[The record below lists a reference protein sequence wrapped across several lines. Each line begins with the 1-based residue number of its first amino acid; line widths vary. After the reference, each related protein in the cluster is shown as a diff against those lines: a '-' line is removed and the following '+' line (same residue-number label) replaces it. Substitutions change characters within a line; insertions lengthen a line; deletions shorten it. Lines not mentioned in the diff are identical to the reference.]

1 MFDVAATITG
11 AYVFV
16 WRERLKFAWLSVP
29 AVFVLTAI
37 GVLIY
42 SRDTAGN
49 AAGAGIHLL
58 ALLAA
63 TQFAV
68 AWHRHQLLPDQ
79 AVRLRS
85 VYLFGRPQRRYF
97 FSLLGI
103 GLLTAPIFIGA
114 GYFSFY
120 ASGIVV
126 DLQSPWFQA
135 VVWLISLPLL
145 APVLLI
151 YARLTL
157 CFPAAAIDRRLGFQ
171 QGWERTRGFGWPLF
185 VLILLAWGPSGL
197 FSTAALMLASRFANS
212 GTASGQALFYLLT
225 FAGYFL
231 AFLATAVL
239 ASALSMAY
247 RLLAADSMTPE
258 PAPVPRQ
265 RMGMGGWLVNASV
278 AGIVFGGIA
287 FVAGFFIYPH
297 YQPSS
302 NLAPLLGFILAPLGF
317 LLGFLIGLAWNVGK
331 LGPSRLAGVG
341 IIVGLIILGWGLL
354 MTPYFIPGFIAR
366 GMLLDAEAVPSAL
379 KKPLAPAGILRIWAI
394 DVPPAERAKYLGG
407 LGHTVGG
414 PILMLRGHYTVS
426 FHAADAVVDEIR
438 QARAAQRGPDIL
450 ASADAGLIGALSREP
465 GIEARLAKVV
475 GNFSYRGMGRS
486 AFIDRTGQ
494 NHALARKLALGDR
507 ECRDR
512 TLAEATSPYLRFE
525 LEQWSVDTATAIVKG
540 DTGERRARSAAGP
553 MRLEHAPMDM
563 HGPVRIES
571 SHFCGAWGSQN
582 LAFARVVINFES
594 EQTLGRRELNLAMRR
609 EDEKWRLLSVSES
622 AESRES
628 IGASALR
635 FEQIMLN
642 RSQDSAVPQAA
653 TPREPHEYVPSNDVK
668 QRSGFL
674 IWEPSPSRNVVAE
687 VAEIACRS
695 RDLNGAVHDDIQLAV
710 HMREPQGTPKYY
722 VDAGKACPEGWPWKW
737 RLWTVTGGGLLF
749 SEERAIPTATE

>member
-16 WRERLKFAWLSVP
+16 WRERLKFVWLSLP

-37 GVLIY
+37 SVLITP
-42 SRDTAGN
+42 SGTAG
-49 AAGAGIHLL
+49 AQAGAGIHLL

-79 AVRLRS
+79 AVRLRG
-85 VYLFGRPQRRYF
+85 VYLFGRPQRYYF

-103 GLLTAPIFIGA
+103 GLLTAPIFIGV

-126 DLQSPWFQA
+126 DLKSPWFQA
-135 VVWLISLPLL
+135 AAWLISLPLL

-151 YARLTL
+151 YARLAL
-157 CFPAAAIDRRLGFQ
+157 CFPAAAIDRRLSFP
-171 QGWERTRGFGWPLF
+171 QGWRQTRGFGWPLF

-197 FSTAALMLASRFANS
+197 FSTAALMLASRFANP
-212 GTASGQALFYLLT
+212 GTPSGQALFYLLT

-231 AFLATAVL
+231 VFLATAVL

-247 RLLAADSMTPE
+247 RLLAADSMTPDPS
-258 PAPVPRQ
+258 PAPRQ
-265 RMGMGGWLVNASV
+265 RMGIGRWLVNASI
-278 AGIVFGGIA
+278 AGTVFGGIA
-287 FVAGFFIYPH
+287 FVAGFFIYPI
-297 YQPSS
+297 YQPS
-302 NLAPLLGFILAPLGF
+302 NLAPLLGFVLAPLGF
-317 LLGFLIGLAWNVGK
+317 LLGFLIGLVWNVGK

-341 IIVGLIILGWGLL
+341 VIIGLIILGWGLL

-379 KKPLAPAGILRIWAI
+379 KKPLAPAGVLRIWAI
-394 DVPPAERAKYLGG
+394 DIPPEKRAKYLDG
-407 LGHTVGG
+407 LGHAVGG
-414 PILMLRGHYTVS
+414 PILELRGHYTVS
-426 FHAADAVVDEIR
+426 FHAADAVTDEIR
-438 QARAAQRGPDIL
+438 QARAEQRGPDIL
-450 ASADAGLIGALSREP
+450 ASDDAGLIGALSREP
-465 GIEARLAKVV
+465 GIEARLAEVV
-475 GNFSYRGMGRS
+475 GNFSYRHMGRS
-486 AFIDRTGQ
+486 AFIDRTGPNQ
-494 NHALARKLALGDR
+494 ALARKLALRHR
-507 ECRDR
+507 ECWDR

-540 DTGERRARSAAGP
+540 EAGERRARSVAGP
-553 MRLEHAPMDM
+553 MRLEHAPMDI

-582 LAFARVVINFES
+582 LAFARVVINFEA
-594 EQTLGRRELNLAMRR
+594 EQTLGRRELNLAMHR
-609 EDEKWRLLSVSES
+609 EDENWRLLSVSES
-622 AESRES
+622 AESHES
-628 IGASALR
+628 IKASALR

-642 RSQDSAVPQAA
+642 RRQDSAVPQAA
-653 TPREPHEYVPSNDVK
+653 TPREPYEYVPSNDIK
-668 QRSGFL
+668 QRSGYL
-674 IWEPSPSRNVVAE
+674 VWEPSPSRNVVAE

-695 RDLNGAVHDDIQLAV
+695 RDLSGAEHDDIQLALHV
-710 HMREPQGTPKYY
+710 REPQGTPKYY
-722 VDAGKACPEGWPWKW
+722 VHAGKACPEGWPWKW

-749 SEERAIPTATE
+749 SEEHAIPIATE